1 LRNQRCRGAGVLAQT
16 EVQGFRGAGVLAQ
29 SEVQGCKGACANRG
43 AGVLAQTG
51 VQGCLANAPSLLCYV
66 AKCAD

>member
-1 LRNQRCRGAGVLAQT
+1 MQGCLRNQRCRGAGVLAQT

-43 AGVLAQTG
+43 AGVLGKRALTIMLCSK
-51 VQGCLANAPSLLCYV
+51 VCRLA
-66 AKCAD
+66 